1 MKNSLKIFQ
10 YVTAIAIFVAIYS
23 VSISAS
29 AQKFAYVDTDYI
41 LKNMPEYQAAK
52 KQLDNISIRWQAEI
66 DAKIAELQKKR
77 AQYDAEK
84 VLLTDDMR
92 IQREEE
98 LSKSQNDIL
107 ELQRK
112 RFGPKGDLI
121 QKQAELIKPI
131 QDKVHQTVQT
141 IAENKNYGM
150 IFDKAGSTTVLYGN
164 DRFDISD
171 QILKEMGIEP
181 GANVDDDGEDNVG
194 KGEGV
199 IEKTREQSKDVIN
212 RRP

>member
-1 MKNSLKIFQ
+1 MKNSQKIFQ
-10 YVTAIAIFVAIYS
+10 YVFAIACLFVIYS
-23 VSISAS
+23 VSNSAF
-29 AQKFAYVDTDYI
+29 AQKFAFVDSDYI

-92 IQREEE
+92 IQREDE
-98 LSKSQNDIL
+98 LSKLQNDIL

-131 QDKVHQTVQT
+131 QDKVHQTIQT

-150 IFDKAGSTTVLYGN
+150 IFDKAGSTTVMYGN

-181 GANVDDDGEDNVG
+181 GANIEDEDADDVG
-194 KGEGV
+194 NGEGV
-199 IEKTREQSKDVIN
+199 IERTREQSKDVIN
-212 RRP
+212 RKQ

>member
-1 MKNSLKIFQ
+1 MKNSQKIFQ
-10 YVTAIAIFVAIYS
+10 YVFAIACLFVIYS
-23 VSISAS
+23 VSNSAF
-29 AQKFAYVDTDYI
+29 AQKFAFVDSDYI

-92 IQREEE
+92 IQREDE
-98 LSKSQNDIL
+98 LSKLQNDIL

-131 QDKVHQTVQT
+131 QDKVHQTIQT

-150 IFDKAGSTTVLYGN
+150 IFDKAGSTTVMYGN

-181 GANVDDDGEDNVG
+181 GANIEDEDADDVE

-199 IEKTREQSKDVIN
+199 IERTREQSKDVIN
-212 RRP
+212 RKQ

>member
-23 VSISAS
+23 VPISAS